1 MIEVSTKCDTPEEL
15 QSMLEKLVKSGFK
28 AEIIKKGS
36 SYVLCR
42 EPNPDELSDP
52 KWVFDGKSF
61 TKNEDHKFVECLN
74 ICRRKKPINRRV
86 ESMPEQNYYKRHARG
101 AE

>member
-15 QSMLEKLVKSGFK
+15 QSMLISLQKSGFK

-52 KWVFDGKSF
+52 KWLFDGKSF
-61 TKNEDHKFVECLN
+61 TRNEEHKFVKY
-74 ICRRKKPINRRV
+74 KKPINRRV